1 MESTAS
7 LEQRLTL
14 LEQSNHSLQDKV
26 AKLAE
31 ENAELKEILNK
42 EKTLKMK
49 ESDAKTKPVTN
60 DLEMQLEILV
70 KNLIGESILAANVEL
85 CKETRNEGSNV
96 CSYVGK
102 LDNITKIDNQIQQSA
117 SQEYQNFNENFI
129 KKITELEQADV
140 YLQETNKIMNEKLS
154 YIEAIVNQSQVSNE
168 NTRKQLLNVQK
179 SLTEI
184 ENDLMQVTTAFK
196 NAKLLAN
203 DAAGEHEH
211 QGSHRMSSEENT
223 TDFYVNTKHFVSFI
237 THIKIWCQSCNNNII
252 QLSYRNLQEKKKEI
266 LK

>member
-1 MESTAS
+1 
-7 LEQRLTL
+7 
-14 LEQSNHSLQDKV
+14 
-26 AKLAE
+26 
-31 ENAELKEILNK
+31 
-42 EKTLKMK
+42 MK
-49 ESDAKTKPVTN
+49 ESDAKTKPATN

-184 ENDLMQVTTAFK
+184 ENDLMQVTTAL
-196 NAKLLAN
+196 NAKFPAN
-203 DAAGEHEH
+203 DPAGDH
-211 QGSHRMSSEENT
+211 Q
-223 TDFYVNTKHFVSFI
+223 
-237 THIKIWCQSCNNNII
+237 
-252 QLSYRNLQEKKKEI
+252 
-266 LK
+266 

>member
-31 ENAELKEILNK
+31 ENAELKEILQK
-42 EKTLKMK
+42 EKTIKMQ
-49 ESDAKTKPVTN
+49 ESDAKTKPATN

-102 LDNITKIDNQIQQSA
+102 LDKVTKIENQVQQSV
-117 SQEYQNFNENFI
+117 SQEYQNLNENFT

-252 QLSYRNLQEKKKEI
+252 QLSHRNLQEKKKEI